1 MPENQ
6 QNVKFP
12 NKFGLIQAI
21 MVNVMCTSRPTEFKD
36 LQIAFF
42 KLRRINQH
50 VVVSSLMT
58 MISMV
63 KIDL

>member
-6 QNVKFP
+6 QKVKFP
-12 NKFGLIQAI
+12 NTFALIQAI
-21 MVNVMCTSRPTEFKD
+21 MVNVMCTSRPTEFID
-36 LQIAFF
+36 LEIELF

-63 KIDL
+63 KIDS

>member
-6 QNVKFP
+6 QNMKFT
-12 NKFGLIQAI
+12 NTFALIQAV

-36 LQIAFF
+36 LEIALF
-42 KLRRINQH
+42 KLMRINQH

-63 KIDL
+63 KIDW